1 MLKKYSRACIKEI
14 LETVKTIAIVGV
26 SSKSDRD
33 SYKVMKFLMK
43 NGFKVFPVNP
53 NEKIIL
59 KQKCYSS
66 LSEIKE
72 KVDMVDIFRADEF
85 ILDLAKEAIEI
96 NANIFW
102 TQEGIYNEQAEFI
115 TKRNGLKV
123 IMDECPKKILLS

>member
-96 NANIFW
+96 KANIFW
-102 TQEGIYNEQAEFI
+102 TQEGIYNEQAESI

>member
-1 MLKKYSRACIKEI
+1 M
-14 LETVKTIAIVGV
+14 
-26 SSKSDRD
+26 
-33 SYKVMKFLMK
+33 
-43 NGFKVFPVNP
+43 
-53 NEKIIL
+53 IL